1 MITIFNRRELI
12 TTVPQKKLFKIREAL
27 FSAGVSSYTKTRG
40 LGASAASRA
49 RGMVPPA
56 VQDYALTY
64 TIYVRK
70 EDYDRA
76 LVAIQPVLRGQ

>member
-1 MITIFNRRELI
+1 
-12 TTVPQKKLFKIREAL
+12 
-27 FSAGVSSYTKTRG
+27 
-40 LGASAASRA
+40 
-49 RGMVPPA
+49 MVPPA
-56 VQDYALTY
+56 VQDYARTY